1 MSAMLDADEASYA
14 RLVERRWASA
24 NVTGLVAVPLAAG
37 IMVIDYRLMLL
48 SLIVLSLLL
57 LAVIEAVRA
66 GHAQRVDRNT
76 NPEPVQPKRSRGA
89 FDFAQRVDRNTNPE
103 PVQPERSR
111 GPALKPAEG
120 DPSTPRDERGS
131 YFGQPCQAERTNCLF
146 LRCHVRRSRS
156 PCSGRTGRQSITF
169 TVSRY

>member
-76 NPEPVQPKRSRGA
+76 NPEPVQP
-89 FDFAQRVDRNTNPE
+89 
-103 PVQPERSR
+103 ERSR

-120 DPSTPRDERGS
+120 DPSTSMRRPFRVKRVSVQG
-131 YFGQPCQAERTNCLF
+131 TVVVV
-146 LRCHVRRSRS
+146 VRRVR
-156 PCSGRTGRQSITF
+156 
-169 TVSRY
+169 